1 MKNIFSVVFI
11 ISFFSSSFSQG
22 IVPFM
27 DFNNFMSSFENG
39 FFRQIE
45 IQPISNLK
53 TGDELAAY
61 LDIRG
66 NLRLYDGKERRDI
79 TLLNAEY
86 EVSDHLLAYTIAGS
100 LKAWESGKNYNLTS
114 FASDFSVKDS
124 LVVFLD
130 GRTRSTNVFWNK
142 QTIMLANIFDKLEM
156 PKFIGDNLVIYKDA
170 SQTYNV
176 FWKGKSYEIGM
187 FNQEFQ
193 GFPGTDA
200 KGNITFSVGCD
211 IFCFNDP
218 FTQTFVVFED
228 GEMKDVESLPVQK
241 FMSARGFVVYEDIN
255 GNLWRYS
262 KGVKTA
268 LSNFGASKW
277 MAKDDIVMWME
288 NSYMFVYANETKVE
302 VANYSP
308 KDFQIKNNVLAFR
321 NVLGG
326 VDAFIDGRVVNM
338 TNQVDAEYAIFGNK
352 VLTLLLNKSAIV
364 YDKGKKYNN

>member
-1 MKNIFSVVFI
+1 MQFKSMFCVIIHHIYFWSENWLYLKSMKNIFSVVFI
-11 ISFFSSSFSQG
+11 ISFLNGSFSQG

-156 PKFIGDNLVIYKDA
+156 
-170 SQTYNV
+170 TYIQ
-176 FWKGKSYEIGM
+176 F
-187 FNQEFQ
+187 
-193 GFPGTDA
+193 
-200 KGNITFSVGCD
+200 
-211 IFCFNDP
+211 
-218 FTQTFVVFED
+218 
-228 GEMKDVESLPVQK
+228 
-241 FMSARGFVVYEDIN
+241 
-255 GNLWRYS
+255 
-262 KGVKTA
+262 
-268 LSNFGASKW
+268 
-277 MAKDDIVMWME
+277 
-288 NSYMFVYANETKVE
+288 
-302 VANYSP
+302 
-308 KDFQIKNNVLAFR
+308 
-321 NVLGG
+321 
-326 VDAFIDGRVVNM
+326 
-338 TNQVDAEYAIFGNK
+338 
-352 VLTLLLNKSAIV
+352 
-364 YDKGKKYNN
+364 